1 MIIKNKIAKT
11 CIIHDKVKIGN
22 GVVIHD
28 FVVIYPNTVI
38 EDGVEIY
45 DHCVLGKIPTAVK
58 SLSRNLKEKYSQLI
72 IGKDSILCPGVVLY
86 TGSVVG
92 ERCLLGDNFSMR
104 EECVVGNDCI
114 LSRNVSINY
123 NTRIGNKV
131 KVMDNSHITG
141 NAVIEDEV
149 FISVLVATTNDN
161 SMGRVKY
168 NDTVIGPTI
177 RRAVT
182 IGAGANIL
190 PGIEIGQNSIV
201 AAGAVVTKNVPEKV
215 LVMGIPAV
223 MKRTLNKE
231 EIR

>member
-104 EECVVGNDCI
+104 EDCTVGNDCI
-114 LSRNVSINY
+114 LSRNVTVNY
-123 NTRIGNKV
+123 NTRIGNRV
-131 KVMDNSHITG
+131 KIMDTSHITG
-141 NAVIEDEV
+141 NVVIEDDV
-149 FISVLVATTNDN
+149 FISVLVSTTNDN
-161 SMGRVKY
+161 SMGKNGY
-168 NDTVIGPTI
+168 TKEIKGPKI
-177 RRAVT
+177 NRGVT
-182 IGAGANIL
+182 IGAAANIL
-190 PGIEIGQNSIV
+190 PGVEVGENSIV
-201 AAGAVVTKNVPEKV
+201 AAGAVVTKNVPKNV
-215 LVMGIPAV
+215 LVMGIPAII
-223 MKRTLNKE
+223 KREISSE
-231 EIR
+231 EIN